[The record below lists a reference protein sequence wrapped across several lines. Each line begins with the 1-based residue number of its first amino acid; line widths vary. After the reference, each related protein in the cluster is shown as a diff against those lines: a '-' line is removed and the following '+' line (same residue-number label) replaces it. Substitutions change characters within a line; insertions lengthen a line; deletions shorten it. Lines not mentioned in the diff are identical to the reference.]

1 MIPGEETLNHY
12 QILNVDVLAS
22 NMEGLSQSLLEAM
35 YLGVPVTATK
45 AAGNISLIKDGIN
58 GLFFND
64 GDTDKIAEN
73 IKNII
78 ENRELREKL
87 IAEGKKTA
95 QIDFSI
101 KRVIENY
108 EDTFRKLINQ

>member
-1 MIPGEETLNHY
+1 M
-12 QILNVDVLAS
+12 V
-22 NMEGLSQSLLEAM
+22 GLSQSLLEAM

-58 GLFFND
+58 GLFFDD

-73 IKNII
+73 IKRIT
-78 ENRELREKL
+78 EDRVLREKL
-87 IAEGKKTA
+87 ITEGKRTA
-95 QIDFSI
+95 QVDFYI

-108 EDTFRKLINQ
+108 ENVFEKLIHQ